1 METIFLETSILIHRL
16 LYESWRQ
23 EQIEANL
30 DRKKVI
36 TSEYVL
42 MEFRRNTLQAI
53 NYLCSRLRFLQQEGI
68 SEVRLGEFLVTLSQA
83 FAIFHSTR
91 ALQSVILA
99 LSLVAEGFESH
110 PYPIVKLIG
119 ELEWHRASLWA
130 NARRLAS
137 EIINKTYCDLVKEE
151 VEIGDFI
158 HSRLSC
164 NANFLV
170 KKFDQKKHAKTAKCQ
185 LVQFLS
191 AHQEQLT
198 TIQQAMETAPLEK
211 VDRRTLSALRRVNAD
226 VTKALGERTCWA
238 LGDVIIAL
246 EMPQDALFYTVDGH
260 FEVICRAIGK
270 RVFVEKQH
278 RCEESESK
286 GGQCPPYKSQ

>member
-1 METIFLETSILIHRL
+1 M
-16 LYESWRQ
+16 
-23 EQIEANL
+23 
-30 DRKKVI
+30 
-36 TSEYVL
+36 
-42 MEFRRNTLQAI
+42 
-53 NYLCSRLRFLQQEGI
+53 
-68 SEVRLGEFLVTLSQA
+68 
-83 FAIFHSTR
+83 
-91 ALQSVILA
+91 
-99 LSLVAEGFESH
+99 VAEGFESH

-137 EIINKTYCDLVKEE
+137 EIINKAHCDLVKEE

-164 NANFLV
+164 NA
-170 KKFDQKKHAKTAKCQ
+170 KTAKCQ

-198 TIQQAMETAPLEK
+198 IIQQAMETAPLEK

-226 VTKALGERTCWA
+226 VTKTLGERTCWS

-246 EMPQDALFYTVDGH
+246 EAPQDALLYTADEH

-278 RCEESESK
+278 RYVNV
-286 GGQCPPYKSQ
+286 GIR